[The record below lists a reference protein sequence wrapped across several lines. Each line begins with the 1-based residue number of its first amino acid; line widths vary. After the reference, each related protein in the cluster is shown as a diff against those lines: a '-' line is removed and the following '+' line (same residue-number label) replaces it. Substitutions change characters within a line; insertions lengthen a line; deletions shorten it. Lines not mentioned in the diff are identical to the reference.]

1 MPSARAIEGSR
12 GYSAPRRMPVIQQHA
27 GIGVR
32 TQNRGMPV
40 IQQHPGVGV
49 RSIRQSA
56 PRQQQAPRISSNPT
70 GQMSTTTVQ
79 PAAVAPPPMP
89 AIPTEED
96 FLGGDTTF
104 LSQQAALK
112 AALEN
117 YMSQMG
123 QQKSQYGTDYAA
135 KVDQLGFDLNDPSN
149 PKGLFKRSIG
159 DQENDFASRGLLQS
173 GLFGNA
179 RDELTSDFQTR
190 ANDMLRARTQ
200 FETGL
205 DTDLTNFKSEQ
216 GLTLDRARADALARR
231 AAQFAL

>member
-1 MPSARAIEGSR
+1 MPSARAIEGSS
-12 GYSAPRRMPVIQQHA
+12 GYSAPRKMPVIQQTA

-40 IQQHPGVGV
+40 IQQTPGVGV
-49 RSIRQSA
+49 RSLSGGGGST
-56 PRQQQAPRISSNPT
+56 APRISSNPT
-70 GQMSTTTVQ
+70 GQMSTTMVQ
-79 PAAVAPPPMP
+79 PAAVAPPAMP
-89 AIPTEED
+89 SIPTEDD
-96 FLGGDTTF
+96 FLGGDTTY

-117 YMSQMG
+117 YMSQMD
-123 QQKSQYGTDYAA
+123 QQKSQYGTDYTA
-135 KVDQLGFDLNDPSN
+135 KVDQLGYDLNDPSN
-149 PKGLFKRSIG
+149 ARGMFKRSIG

-179 RDELTSDFQTR
+179 RDELNSDFQSR
-190 ANDMLRARTQ
+190 ANDMLRAKTQ

-205 DTDLTNFKSEQ
+205 GTDLTNFQSEQ